1 MFGQRLRWS
10 CPSSHEQRHFLS
22 AIKASLFLF
31 SSARAI
37 AQPKS
42 ARPSVPISNATKR
55 SFLVSP
61 CAAENQ
67 SSPEV
72 CNRYFLHPE
81 DSEPL

>member
-1 MFGQRLRWS
+1 MRINM
-10 CPSSHEQRHFLS
+10 
-22 AIKASLFLF
+22 IKTSFFHL

-55 SFLVSP
+55 SFLASP
-61 CAAENQ
+61 CVADNQ

-81 DSEPL
+81 DSDPL

>member
-1 MFGQRLRWS
+1 MSG
-10 CPSSHEQRHFLS
+10 SSRHQQHQLLS
-22 AIKASLFLF
+22 TLNTIKTLLFLL

-55 SFLVSP
+55 SFLASP
-61 CAAENQ
+61 CAADNQ